1 MKTRIILSAL
11 SLVAATGFLGAAET
25 EKPADRAGETVV
37 VRDTVYKNA
46 TQYSLD
52 SLKYASEYALQTELQ
67 KLRAEH
73 YKDSVVYSQ
82 MNAEQLYQL
91 QMKQEDRYWKT
102 DYQRFMDNVFPP
114 LLIAVCIMLA
124 FWLVLKARDKGKQ
137 RSHEL
142 KMTQFETMQK
152 AKIIFRE
159 RRVEATPEAPAA
171 TDEGY
176 EMDMPS
182 IGTDYSQ
189 AFERTKKNVASYMRS
204 PRKYRKTGVV
214 LLIIAIGMMFFFGS
228 VGHGDAWSIG
238 LIPLFIG
245 FAYLYL
251 DYSSKKSEQQ
261 RREMEEF
268 MRYKTE
274 RQSQEKPGPEQEEN
288 KENAGE

>member
-1 MKTRIILSAL
+1 MRTKIFLSAL

-25 EKPADRAGETVV
+25 EKTADRPEETAV

-82 MNAEQLYQL
+82 MSADQLYEL
-91 QMKQEDRYWKT
+91 QMKQQDRYWK
-102 DYQRFMDNVFPP
+102 PP
-114 LLIAVCIMLA
+114 FRYFVDGPGIAFLMVISILLA
-124 FWLVLKARDKGKQ
+124 FWMVLQAREKGK
-137 RSHEL
+137 RRAHEL
-142 KMTQFETMQK
+142 KMAQFEAMQK

-171 TDEGY
+171 MSEGY

-182 IGTDYSQ
+182 VETDYAQ
-189 AFERTKKNVASYMRS
+189 VFERTKKNVASYMRS
-204 PRKYRKTGVV
+204 PRKYRKTGVI
-214 LLIIAIGMMFFFGS
+214 LLIIAIGAMIFFGS
-228 VGHGDAWSIG
+228 VGRGDAWVLGI
-238 LIPLFIG
+238 IPLFIG

-251 DYSSKKSEQQ
+251 DYASKKSEQQ
-261 RREMEEF
+261 RRDMEEF
-268 MRYKTE
+268 MRYKAE